1 MTKKEAQDLT
11 GILES
16 CPQTPKIQLALAIVE
31 KQIKYFES
39 LKGQLKERWD
49 LDARDAERSWW

>member
-1 MTKKEAQDLT
+1 MTKKEAQDLK
-11 GILES
+11 GILTE

-39 LKGQLKERWD
+39 LKGQLKEQWD
-49 LDARDAERSWW
+49 SDTRAAERSWW